1 MRINLN
7 ALVFENDFC
16 FVSLEKGNVLVFNR
30 LDEDLL
36 YNEEETKINKVNLAL
51 VEFLEDGTERQTIIS
66 SVIGLNTRN
75 DIFLT
80 TDYNEFLG
88 KTLDKENLPFCY
100 IEVNNE
106 A

>member
-16 FVSLEKGNVLVFNR
+16 FVSLENGNVLVFNK

-36 YNEEETKINKVNLAL
+36 FNEEETKINKINLAL
-51 VEFLEDGTERQTIIS
+51 VEFLEDDTERQTIIS
-66 SVIGLNTRN
+66 SVIGLNTRK

-80 TDYNEFLG
+80 TDYNEYLG

>member
-1 MRINLN
+1 MRINLDT
-7 ALVFENDFC
+7 LVFENDFC
-16 FVSLEKGNVLVFNR
+16 FVSLENGNVLVFNR
-30 LDEDLL
+30 IDEDLL
-36 YNEEETKINKVNLAL
+36 FNNEETKINKINLAL
-51 VEFLEDGTERQTIIS
+51 VEFLEDDTEKQTIIS

-88 KTLDKENLPFCY
+88 KPLDKENLPFCY

-106 A
+106 V